1 MCTKDAHLR
10 SIFYALQVKDTASP
24 VPNLLKLKNSDMK
37 ISPNKKKETNKYKPV
52 HHMAQAHTEL
62 LPSKGTHIPAKHNF
76 DPAHSKLQFSLPCFQ
91 HPPYTE
97 CTHRLLTELDSA
109 QGKASIL
116 PTCQDSRITRLGK
129 DKPLEPWSMAQVLIL
144 NSSNWFPII
153 ILLPSYKNS
162 GCLRTGF

>member
-1 MCTKDAHLR
+1 MCTKDAHLH
-10 SIFYALQVKDTASP
+10 SIFYALQVKDTASL

-76 DPAHSKLQFSLPCFQ
+76 DPAHSKFQFSLPCFQ

-116 PTCQDSRITRLGK
+116 PTCQDSRI
-129 DKPLEPWSMAQVLIL
+129 MAQVLIL
-144 NSSNWFPII
+144 HCSNWFPII